1 MLCNSQSKW
10 SWTFLRPGWARS
22 WDNENYIVKDAFVVI
37 VGCTNIEHN
46 IQTLNL
52 WIYVRIKMIL
62 QIHLKFLEL
71 NCWYFFSFKM
81 HENSIYLPIR
91 KVVNLERFTGVEIMT
106 MWLHT
111 LKNNLVEQLNLR
123 CIKTLFLLNF
133 KKKTKN
139 ILQWIRQ
146 GDACN
151 KT

>member
-46 IQTLNL
+46 IQTLIL

-123 CIKTLFLLNF
+123 CIKTLFL
-133 KKKTKN
+133 
-139 ILQWIRQ
+139 
-146 GDACN
+146 
-151 KT
+151 

>member
-37 VGCTNIEHN
+37 VGRTNIEHN

-71 NCWYFFSFKM
+71 NCWYFFHLNAWKFDIFTHKKSGQSGKV
-81 HENSIYLPIR
+81 HWRGNSDHVTSHSQKQFGRTIEPRMY
-91 KVVNLERFTGVEIMT
+91 
-106 MWLHT
+106 
-111 LKNNLVEQLNLR
+111 
-123 CIKTLFLLNF
+123 
-133 KKKTKN
+133 
-139 ILQWIRQ
+139 
-146 GDACN
+146 
-151 KT
+151 

>member
-81 HENSIYLPIR
+81 HENSMYLPIR

-123 CIKTLFLLNF
+123 CIKTLFL
-133 KKKTKN
+133 
-139 ILQWIRQ
+139 
-146 GDACN
+146 
-151 KT
+151 

>member
-46 IQTLNL
+46 IQTLIL

-71 NCWYFFSFKM
+71 NCWYFFSFNM

-123 CIKTLFLLNF
+123 CIKTLFL
-133 KKKTKN
+133 
-139 ILQWIRQ
+139 
-146 GDACN
+146 
-151 KT
+151 

>member
-46 IQTLNL
+46 IQTLIL

-71 NCWYFFSFKM
+71 NCWYFFSFNM

-91 KVVNLERFTGVEIMT
+91 KVVNLERFTGVEIVT

-123 CIKTLFLLNF
+123 CIKTLFL
-133 KKKTKN
+133 
-139 ILQWIRQ
+139 
-146 GDACN
+146 
-151 KT
+151 

>member
-46 IQTLNL
+46 IQTLKL

-91 KVVNLERFTGVEIMT
+91 KVVNLERFTGVEIVT

-123 CIKTLFLLNF
+123 CIKTLFL
-133 KKKTKN
+133 
-139 ILQWIRQ
+139 
-146 GDACN
+146 
-151 KT
+151 

>member
-71 NCWYFFSFKM
+71 NCWYFFPFKM
-81 HENSIYLPIR
+81 HENSMYLPIR
-91 KVVNLERFTGVEIMT
+91 KVVNLERFTGVEIVT

-123 CIKTLFLLNF
+123 CIKTLFL
-133 KKKTKN
+133 
-139 ILQWIRQ
+139 
-146 GDACN
+146 
-151 KT
+151 

>member
-91 KVVNLERFTGVEIMT
+91 KVVNLERFTGVEIVT

-123 CIKTLFLLNF
+123 CIKTLFL
-133 KKKTKN
+133 
-139 ILQWIRQ
+139 
-146 GDACN
+146 
-151 KT
+151 

>member
-123 CIKTLFLLNF
+123 CIKTLFL
-133 KKKTKN
+133 
-139 ILQWIRQ
+139 
-146 GDACN
+146 
-151 KT
+151 

>member
-37 VGCTNIEHN
+37 DGCTNIVQEHN

-71 NCWYFFSFKM
+71 NCWYFFSFEM

-123 CIKTLFLLNF
+123 CIKTLFL
-133 KKKTKN
+133 
-139 ILQWIRQ
+139 
-146 GDACN
+146 
-151 KT
+151 